1 MSSGIPDRLLET
13 DKTLAFLDINPLS
26 SGPAATSPLLPS
38 PTSSHRQLIIPKP
51 YLEKLHHVPGAEL
64 SERLPTAN
72 KLSITVLTVEH
83 NILQNRRGAH
93 QLIDH
98 VYIHMIPKP
107 NTKQGLGIER
117 PAQAT
122 DMDWLKVLFEGL
134 KTRI

>member
-1 MSSGIPDRLLET
+1 MTNTPHSSLRPT
-13 DKTLAFLDINPLS
+13 KPLHS
-26 SGPAATSPLLPS
+26 STSILSPLV
-38 PTSSHRQLIIPKP
+38 IPKP
-51 YLEKLHHVPGAEL
+51 HLEKLHHVPGAEL
-64 SERLPTAN
+64 SKRLSAAN
-72 KLSITVLTVEH
+72 KLSITVLPVEH
-83 NILQNRRGAH
+83 NILQNGRGAH